1 MAFRIPSILA
11 ESLPAQILADVASL
25 DDLQVALLGLSI
37 ELSADDFARALAN
50 ERGASSPQVKSS
62 APLASAP
69 LVSAPSDALTFH
81 AMKSVMAP
89 PVGAAACR
97 KLVALD
103 ISRKDCCFLAEKC
116 GLTSK
121 QIDAIVSQGKEYAL
135 SLVAIGHPR
144 EIHNIVSKM
153 AICVGPVAEAP
164 LAQQQL
170 SVLGAAAAPSV
181 PKCTDTVS
189 NGYVK
194 VRDENPA
201 ERASRLANIAAGEKA
216 RENRFIHTLNT
227 ATAAAP
233 YNPAVK
239 VMTTTSTSV
248 TVGSSVN
255 GVDGF
260 EVIDVSRRSR
270 DC

>member
-1 MAFRIPSILA
+1 MAFRIPLIYAELLHAQNLA
-11 ESLPAQILADVASL
+11 NVASL
-25 DDLQVALLGLSI
+25 DDLQVALLGLGI
-37 ELSADDFARALAN
+37 ELSADDFASALAN
-50 ERGASSPQVKSS
+50 ENGAPSPQVKSS
-62 APLASAP
+62 APMATAP
-69 LVSAPSDALTFH
+69 LVSAPSDALTFL
-81 AMKSVMAP
+81 AMKRVMAP
-89 PVGAAACR
+89 PVEAAACR
-97 KLVALD
+97 KLLALG

-121 QIDAIVSQGKEYAL
+121 QIDAIVSQGSEYAS
-135 SLVAIGHPR
+135 SLVAIGRPR
-144 EIHNIVSKM
+144 EIHNIVSEM

-164 LAQQQL
+164 LAQQRP

-194 VRDENPA
+194 VRDEDPA
-201 ERASRLANIAAGEKA
+201 ERASRLAKIAADEKA
-216 RENRFIHTLNT
+216 REGRFIHTLNT

-239 VMTTTSTSV
+239 VTTTTSTSV
-248 TVGSSVN
+248 TVGSSV
-255 GVDGF
+255 DGF
-260 EVIDVSRRSR
+260 EVIDVSGR